1 MLENET
7 NDMSSTLKVK
17 AIKIDV
23 ASQEIYEVEVAQQGL
38 QGVYDAIGNGCELV
52 EVAMNFA
59 PPRNQRFGDSMW
71 VDEEALFKGDNIVGG
86 FVVGNT
92 PHTFCNNALI
102 LGNVDNGDGQEKTNY
117 TLPIELLK
125 QHIKFVGKEF
135 FENYEP
141 TIEVTSW

>member
-23 ASQEIYEVEVAQQGL
+23 ASQTIYEVEVAQQGL
-38 QGVYDAIGNGCELV
+38 QGVYDAIGNGCEMV
-52 EVAMNFA
+52 EIAMNFA
-59 PPRNQRFGDSMW
+59 PSRNQRFGDSMW
-71 VDEEALFKGDNIVGG
+71 VDEEGLFKGDDIVGG
-86 FVVGNT
+86 FRVGNT

-102 LGNVDNGDGQEKTNY
+102 LGNVDSGDGQEMSNY
-117 TLPIELLK
+117 TLPIDL
-125 QHIKFVGKEF
+125 IKEHVTFVGKEF
-135 FENYEP
+135 FDTYEP

>member
-1 MLENET
+1 VLENET

-23 ASQEIYEVEVAQQGL
+23 ASQTIYEVEVAQQGL

-52 EVAMNFA
+52 EIAMNFA

-125 QHIKFVGKEF
+125 QNIKFVGKEF

-141 TIEVTSW
+141 TIEITSW